1 MVKQARKW
9 RNYLSDSESGDFMK
23 KTREQGVNARQQ
35 LLDDLHQTKNAL
47 EAAYSNFENV
57 IDPDL
62 IDCYTYEIYAVQKR
76 YKFLLEQARQMDLQA
91 FF

>member
-1 MVKQARKW
+1 
-9 RNYLSDSESGDFMK
+9 MK
-23 KTREQGVNARQQ
+23 KTREQDVNARQQ
-35 LLDDLHQTKNAL
+35 LLDDLHQTKKAL
-47 EAAYSNFENV
+47 VAAYSNFENV

>member
-1 MVKQARKW
+1 MQ
-9 RNYLSDSESGDFMK
+9 RNCLRNSESGDFMK
-23 KTREQGVNARQQ
+23 KTQEPTVDARQQ
-35 LLDDLHQTKNAL
+35 LLDDLHRTKNAL
-47 EAAYSNFENV
+47 ETAYSNFENV

-76 YKFLLEQARQMDLQA
+76 YKFLLEQARQMDLQS